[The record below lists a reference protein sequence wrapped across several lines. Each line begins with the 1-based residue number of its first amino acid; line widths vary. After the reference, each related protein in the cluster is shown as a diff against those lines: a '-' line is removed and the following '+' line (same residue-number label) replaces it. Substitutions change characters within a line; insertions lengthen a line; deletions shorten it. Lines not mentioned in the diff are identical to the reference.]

1 MTDDQNRAGNET
13 CVKTIDVMY
22 RPETNC
28 QFIYEY
34 CLFVLIFI
42 SMLYVLCEA
51 IYRCLNFHG
60 DTGDQYI
67 NGDST
72 IFDVTAEQIKFQYF
86 MNNILKKIDQ
96 K

>member
-1 MTDDQNRAGNET
+1 
-13 CVKTIDVMY
+13 MY
-22 RPETNC
+22 RSETNC

-42 SMLYVLCEA
+42 SMVYVLCEA

-72 IFDVTAEQIKFQYF
+72 IFDVRMLKLSVSVGTT
-86 MNNILKKIDQ
+86 ILYKAFSNF
-96 K
+96 